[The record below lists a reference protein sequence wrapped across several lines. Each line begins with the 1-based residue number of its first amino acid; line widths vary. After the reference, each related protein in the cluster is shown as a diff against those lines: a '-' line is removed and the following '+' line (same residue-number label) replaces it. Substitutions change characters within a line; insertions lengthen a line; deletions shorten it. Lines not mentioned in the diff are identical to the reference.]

1 VLTNSRASQVAEI
14 VLLTLG
20 FILLVRTRRE
30 FASWALFAVP
40 SAMMLFLLSPLL
52 NVIIGLFAP
61 APLEASDLLEEPN
74 ALEEPN
80 VPDSIA
86 ANPIQPRASIS
97 EDSRFTIWS
106 VALNLWSTSPLWG
119 RGFGQFIS
127 ISRTEQAGAP
137 QLVHNS
143 FLSFL
148 VETGVF
154 GAFIFAYAFVFLAF
168 LLLRAKTLTCSVLS
182 IALAASCVMMLSNN
196 LENARSLWIF
206 MGATY
211 AWVVASTSSK
221 LTGFTFSSSN
231 NSV

>member
-14 VLLTLG
+14 ILLTLG

-30 FASWALFAVP
+30 LASWVLFTVP
-40 SAMMLFLLSPLL
+40 SAMMLFFLLPLM
-52 NVIIGLFAP
+52 NVIIGLFAS
-61 APLEASDLLEEPN
+61 APLEASGLLEEPN
-74 ALEEPN
+74 VSDP
-80 VPDSIA
+80 IA
-86 ANPIQPRASIS
+86 TNPIQPRASIS

-154 GAFIFAYAFVFLAF
+154 GAFIFAYTFVFLAF
-168 LLLRAKTLTCSVLS
+168 LLLRAKTLTSRVLS

-211 AWVVASTSSK
+211 AWVVASTSPK
-221 LTGFTFSSSN
+221 LTSSTYSSGN